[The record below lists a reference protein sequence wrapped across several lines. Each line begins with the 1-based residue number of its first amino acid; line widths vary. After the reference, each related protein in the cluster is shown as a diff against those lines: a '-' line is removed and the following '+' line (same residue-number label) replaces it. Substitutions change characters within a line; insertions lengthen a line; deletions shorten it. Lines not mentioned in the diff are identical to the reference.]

1 MVGDITLPGS
11 ELRAVKFAGFSESER
26 LSTSVHDRSAIVHG
40 CRHPDREW
48 REIAS
53 GSPLAP
59 SLAIVDKRENPKPAP
74 IGVCPSC
81 GLAAPD
87 SPHASNALCIIAL
100 EAEVVRLS
108 KMIAQLKQPRV
119 DRQRPK

>member
-1 MVGDITLPGS
+1 
-11 ELRAVKFAGFSESER
+11 
-26 LSTSVHDRSAIVHG
+26 
-40 CRHPDREW
+40 
-48 REIAS
+48 
-53 GSPLAP
+53 
-59 SLAIVDKRENPKPAP
+59 
-74 IGVCPSC
+74 
-81 GLAAPD
+81 LAAPD